1 MDKAEIEELQRER
14 KEWIAR
20 MDAVNCMSGYEIDKL
35 LGGTGGN
42 ATRAFEATEKYC
54 PHKVRLLRTNL
65 NGGGDLGGLM
75 NQVVEHFERTEYVP
89 DVWSAILIGGAI
101 DFDFRNENDAVLV
114 RLLLDG

>member
-1 MDKAEIEELQRER
+1 MK
-14 KEWIAR
+14 
-20 MDAVNCMSGYEIDKL
+20 AVNCMSGYAIDKL

-42 ATRAFEATEKYC
+42 AMRACEATEEYC

-65 NGGGDLGGLM
+65 DDGGDMSRLM
-75 NQVVEHFERTEYVP
+75 NQVVEHFEQTEYTP
-89 DVWSAILIGGAI
+89 DVWSAVLIGGVI

>member
-1 MDKAEIEELQRER
+1 MGKAEIEELQRER
-14 KEWIAR
+14 KEWMAR
-20 MDAVNCMSGYEIDKL
+20 MAAVNCKSGYEIDKM

-42 ATRAFEATEKYC
+42 AMRAGEATEKYC

-65 NGGGDLGGLM
+65 PGGGDLSALM
-75 NQVVEHFERTEYVP
+75 NQVVEHFERTDYVP
-89 DVWSAILIGGAI
+89 DVWSALLIGGVI